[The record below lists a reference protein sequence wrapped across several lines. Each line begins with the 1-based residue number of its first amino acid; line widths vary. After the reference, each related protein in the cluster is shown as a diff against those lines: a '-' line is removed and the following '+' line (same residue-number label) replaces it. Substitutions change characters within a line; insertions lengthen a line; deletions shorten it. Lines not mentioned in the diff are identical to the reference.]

1 MSQLVGTAH
10 VALPL
15 LPCVPQI
22 SLSGRSGLFLFDDIV
37 NVVDVAD
44 VVGTCQRWP

>member
-15 LPCVPQI
+15 LPPVSQI
-22 SLSGRSGLFLFDDIV
+22 SLRGRSGLFLFVDIA
-37 NVVDVAD
+37 DVARVAD
-44 VVGTCQRWP
+44 SCQR

>member
-15 LPCVPQI
+15 LPPVAQI
-22 SLSGRSGLFLFDDIV
+22 SLSGRSGLFLFVD
-37 NVVDVAD
+37 VVDVVD
-44 VVGTCQRWP
+44 VLDTCQRWP